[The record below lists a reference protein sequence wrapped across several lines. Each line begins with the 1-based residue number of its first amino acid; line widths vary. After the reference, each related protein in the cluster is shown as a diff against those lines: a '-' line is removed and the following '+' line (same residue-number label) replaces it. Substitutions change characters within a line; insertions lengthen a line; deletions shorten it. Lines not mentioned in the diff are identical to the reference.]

1 MRNYQKTFDIFGALM
16 DMITLPM
23 QHLIIRKILMVFI
36 QKENNYENKI
46 INKAKIDAKLT
57 LDRSLDRLKR
67 M

>member
-1 MRNYQKTFDIFGALM
+1 
-16 DMITLPM
+16 MITLPM

-57 LDRSLDRLKR
+57 LDRSLDRLKNVSFPLVA
-67 M
+67 